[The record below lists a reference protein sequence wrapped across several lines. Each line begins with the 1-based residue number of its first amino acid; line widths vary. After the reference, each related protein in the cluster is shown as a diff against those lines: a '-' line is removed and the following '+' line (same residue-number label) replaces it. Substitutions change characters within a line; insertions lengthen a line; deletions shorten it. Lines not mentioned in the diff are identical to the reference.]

1 MAITD
6 NIAAGLPILLSAPAA
21 VTGDLSLDILS
32 NLSIVGVLWYFN
44 KKTESR
50 NEKIE
55 NEIRDQEK
63 AHKSEIKE
71 ERQRFETL
79 LKEQRENTTENIEKI
94 VILHQQSEKKADARQ
109 PTLLNNSLDAL
120 RKSITR
126 LNYADYDNYF
136 ATIPR
141 HYTYFYSVGRCG
153 YINRTFVYSYQRKAL
168 RARNTRTTARSCET
182 A

>member
-55 NEIRDQEK
+55 NEIRDQER

-79 LKEQRENTTENIEKI
+79 LKEQRENTTDNIEKI
-94 VILHQQSEKKADARQ
+94 VILHQQSEEKADARQ
-109 PTLLNNSLDAL
+109 DTLLNNLLDAL
-120 RKSITR
+120 RK
-126 LNYADYDNYF
+126 
-136 ATIPR
+136 
-141 HYTYFYSVGRCG
+141 
-153 YINRTFVYSYQRKAL
+153 
-168 RARNTRTTARSCET
+168 
-182 A
+182 